1 MDKLRQTI
9 LAEEMNHGS
18 IPFWSWNDKLE
29 DGELRRQIGNMHDLK
44 MKGFFMHARGGLET
58 EYLSDEWFHAV
69 ETCVR
74 EAEKLG
80 MEAWSYDEYGWPS
93 GFAGGILLRDRENLA
108 AFLTAETGKAYPVN
122 DPDVLAVFRKT
133 EDGMEF
139 LPAFSEGNDF
149 ILIRR
154 GYDESY
160 VDTLNPE
167 ITRKFIGATHEVYEK
182 RLSAADFGTVMPGFF
197 TDEPQYYRWNTP
209 YSDTLPA
216 IFEKEY
222 GYPLIP
228 GLAALFFDYDGAEE
242 FRYDYYLLLHRLF
255 TNGFIRPIYEWC
267 GEHGV
272 KITGHAVEES
282 SLSGQMMCCG
292 GVMPF
297 YEYEHI
303 PGIDYL
309 GRGIANALAPKQLGS
324 VCAQLGK
331 KYALSEMF
339 ACCGWDVTPGELKRI
354 AEMQYA
360 NGVNLMCQHLYSYSI
375 RGQRKRDYPCH
386 YSDHNPWQKYLL
398 PFNTYFNRLGAA
410 LSVGEEYAPVL
421 VLHPIRSAYLHYIR
435 FQDKLGRLDGE
446 LDRLV
451 RTFTERQIP
460 YHFGDETLLAKY
472 GKADGNEIVLGNC
485 RYSVVVLPD
494 CETIDRSTAALL
506 REFLAAGGKLAAFG
520 RLPDRIDGRKADLSF
535 LKPNMSLDELDAVS
549 GLTVR
554 TEDGKNAYLH
564 TAMRKTEEGRLIFLA
579 NTGSGTFRDLR
590 VNLKSA
596 AALSA
601 LDLNTMTY
609 LPLRTRREADGSC
622 TVLVSLGDS
631 ASVLLTEKDAGALPF
646 EASGEQAY
654 LSLPDEMRFE
664 TKPENMIVLDYAD
677 YETENGKKTGIAV
690 MGIKDGLLRER
701 YHGNVKLTY
710 RFRVKEIPEKLLA
723 VAEPLPYS
731 SVTVNGHPVGPN
743 GEYRLDR
750 SFLTYDIARYAVK
763 GENLL
768 TFEFPYRQRDYVYYV
783 LYGGVSESL
792 RNCLSFDTEIEPV
805 YLFGSFGVEADA
817 PFTESVRGTV
827 LCDGGFALTAQKDT
841 VDLKD
846 PLRDGYPFFTGEMTV
861 KGRIAWHPGMPT
873 VLRLG
878 GRFAAASLTVNG
890 KDMGDALFDDRFD
903 LSDVLHDGENGVRLT
918 LCNSRR
924 NLLGPHHFPDP
935 EPYAVG
941 PNVFSLEKQWQDGKC
956 GSYPDRY
963 SFMRFGINFGS

>member
-1 MDKLRQTI
+1 MEKLCRMI
-9 LAEEMNHGS
+9 LEGETDHGS

-74 EAEKLG
+74 EAEKYG
-80 MEAWSYDEYGWPS
+80 MEAWSYDENGWPS
-93 GFAGGILLRDRENLA
+93 GFAGGILLKKHENLA
-108 AFLTAETGKAYPVN
+108 AFLKAETGKAYPEN

-133 EDGMEF
+133 DEGGMEYV
-139 LPAFSEGNDF
+139 PERKEGSDF

-160 VDTLNPE
+160 VDTLNPAV
-167 ITRKFIGATHEVYEK
+167 TGQFLAATHEEYQK
-182 RLSAADFGTVMPGFF
+182 RLSASDFGKTMPGFF

-228 GLAALFFDYDGAEE
+228 SLAALFFDYQGAEE
-242 FRYDYYLLLHRLF
+242 IRYDYYFLLHRLF
-255 TNGFIRPIYEWC
+255 TEGFIRPIFEWC
-267 GEHGV
+267 EKNGV
-272 KITGHAVEES
+272 RITGHAVEES

-339 ACCGWDVTPGELKRI
+339 ACCGWDVTPRELKRI

-386 YSDHNPWQKYLL
+386 YSDHNPWQRYLA

-410 LSVGEEYAPVL
+410 LSCGEEYAPVL
-421 VLHPIRSAYLHYIR
+421 VLHPIRSAYLHYMR
-435 FQDKLGRLDGE
+435 FSDRLGALDGG

-451 RTFTERQIP
+451 RYLTEHQIP

-472 GKADGNEIVLGNC
+472 GKAEGEELVIGKC
-485 RYSVVVLPD
+485 RYSAVLLPD
-494 CETIDRSTAALL
+494 CETIDGTTAEIL
-506 REFLAAGGKLAAFG
+506 RTYLGNGGRLAAFG

-535 LKPNMSLDELDAVS
+535 LVPNMPLAGLDEISVLS
-549 GLTVR
+549 VR
-554 TEDGKNAYLH
+554 TPEGKNAYLH
-564 TAMRKTEEGRLIFLA
+564 SAIRETEEGRLIFLA

-590 VNLKSA
+590 VSLKNA
-596 AALSA
+596 ETLSA

-609 LPLRTRREADGSC
+609 RPLRGRREADGSYC
-622 TVLVSLGDS
+622 VLLTLGDS
-631 ASVLLTEKDAGALPF
+631 ESVLLTEKDAGALPF
-646 EASGEQAY
+646 EPSGEEAF
-654 LSLPDEMRFE
+654 LTLPDVMRFE
-664 TKPENMIVLDYAD
+664 RRPENMIVLDYAD
-677 YETENGKKTGIAV
+677 YETETEKKTGIAV
-690 MGIKDGLLRER
+690 MGIKDTLLRER
-701 YHGNVKLTY
+701 YRGRVKMTY
-710 RFRVKEIPEKLLA
+710 RFRAETVPEKLFLT
-723 VAEPLPYS
+723 VEPLAYD
-731 SVTVNGHPVGPN
+731 SVLINGKPVLPN

-750 SFLTYDIARYAVK
+750 SFATYDIASESVC
-763 GENLL
+763 GTNTVEL
-768 TFEFPYRQRDYVYYV
+768 TFDYFQRDYVYYV
-783 LYGGVSESL
+783 LYGDVSESL

-805 YLFGSFGVEADA
+805 YLSGSFGVRAEK
-817 PFTESVRGTV
+817 PFTDSVRGTV
-827 LCDGGFALTAQKDT
+827 LTDGGFTLIPEKDT

-861 KGRIAWHPGMPT
+861 CGSLVWHPGMPT

-878 GRFAAASLTVNG
+878 GRFAAASLTVNE
-890 KDMGDALFDDRFD
+890 KDAGNALFDDKFD
-903 LSDVLHDGENGVRLT
+903 LSGLLTEGENPFTLT
-918 LCNSRR
+918 ICNSRR

-941 PNVFSLEKQWQDGKC
+941 PNVFSMEKQWQDGKC
-956 GSYPDRY
+956 GGWLDRY
-963 SFMRFGINFGS
+963 SFLRFGINF

>member
-1 MDKLRQTI
+1 MELLRQMI
-9 LAEEMNHGS
+9 LADEMNHGS
-18 IPFWSWNDKLE
+18 IPFWSWNDKLGDE
-29 DGELRRQIGNMHDLK
+29 ELRRQIGNMHDLK

-74 EAEKLG
+74 EAEKTG
-80 MEAWSYDEYGWPS
+80 MEAWSYDENGWPS
-93 GFAGGILLRDRENLA
+93 GFAGGILLKKRENLA
-108 AFLTAETGKAYPVN
+108 AYLKAETGKEYPLN
-122 DPDVLAVFRKT
+122 DPDVLAVFRMT
-133 EDGMEF
+133 GEGGMEYV
-139 LPAFSEGNDF
+139 PEKREGNDF

-160 VDTLNPE
+160 VDTLNPDV
-167 ITRKFIGATHEVYEK
+167 TRQFLAATHEEYKK
-182 RLSAADFGTVMPGFF
+182 RLSASDFGTVMPGFF

-216 IFEKEY
+216 IFEKEC

-228 GLAALFFDYDGAEE
+228 SLAALFFDYAGAEE
-242 FRYDYYLLLHRLF
+242 IRYDYYRLIHRLF
-255 TNGFIRPIYEWC
+255 TEGFIRPIYEWC
-267 GEHGV
+267 EKNGV

-339 ACCGWDVTPGELKRI
+339 ACCGWDVTPRELKRI

-410 LSVGEEYAPVL
+410 LSLGEEYAPVL
-421 VLHPIRSAYLHYIR
+421 VLHPIRSAYLHYMR
-435 FQDKLGRLDGE
+435 FSDRLGALESG

-451 RTFTERQIP
+451 RYFTEHQIP
-460 YHFGDETLLAKY
+460 YHFADETLLSKY
-472 GKADGNEIVLGNC
+472 GKIEGKEIVVGKC
-485 RYSVVVLPD
+485 RYRAVVLPD
-494 CETIDRSTAALL
+494 CETIDSTTAALL
-506 REFLAAGGKLAAFG
+506 KSYLENGGRLAAFG
-520 RLPDRIDGRKADLSF
+520 RLPDRIDGRKAALDF
-535 LKPNMSLDELDAVS
+535 LLPNMTLSELDGIS
-549 GLTVR
+549 DLTVK
-554 TEDGKNAYLH
+554 TGEGKNAYLH
-564 TAMRKTEEGRLIFLA
+564 SAVRVTAEGRLIFLA

-590 VNLKSA
+590 VNLKDA
-596 AALSA
+596 GILSA

-609 LPLRTRREADGSC
+609 LPLRGRREADGSY
-622 TVLVSLGDS
+622 TVLLTLGDS

-646 EASGEQAY
+646 EPSGEETC
-654 LSLPDEMRFE
+654 LSLPDIMRFE
-664 TKPENMIVLDYAD
+664 KNPENMVVLDYAD
-677 YETENGKKTGIAV
+677 YETDNEKKSGVAV
-690 MGIKDGLLRER
+690 MGIKDTLLRER
-701 YHGNVKLTY
+701 YRGKVKMTY
-710 RFRVKEIPEKLLA
+710 RFRAESVPEKLFLT
-723 VAEPLPYS
+723 VETLPYE
-731 SVTVNGHPVGPN
+731 SVLVNGKPVVPN

-750 SFLTYDIARYAVK
+750 SFVTYDIASATVRGGNTV
-763 GENLL
+763 ELV
-768 TFEFPYRQRDYVYYV
+768 FEYYQRDYVYYV
-783 LYGGVSESL
+783 LYGDVSESL

-805 YLFGSFGVEADA
+805 YLSGSFCVEAEQA
-817 PFTESVRGTV
+817 FTESGRGTV
-827 LCDGGFALTAQKDT
+827 LNEGGFVLIPGKDT
-841 VDLKD
+841 VDLRD
-846 PLRDGYPFFTGEMTV
+846 PLRDGYPFFSGEMTV
-861 KGRIAWHPGMPT
+861 CGTLAWHAGMPT

-890 KDMGDALFDDRFD
+890 KDAGYALFDDRFD
-903 LSDVLHDGENGVRLT
+903 LTDYLHEGENDVRLT
-918 LCNSRR
+918 VCNSRR
-924 NLLGPHHFPDP
+924 NLLGPHHYPDP

-941 PNVFSLEKQWQDGKC
+941 PNVFSMEKQWKEGKC
-956 GSYPDRY
+956 GGWLDRY
-963 SFMRFGINFGS
+963 AFMRFGINF